1 MKVLGKLFNKN
12 KKTKTYSKDSE
23 FKLCIIN
30 DDTNVIH
37 QTLGITDERADELA
51 RISLQCYE
59 KHDKVTEMLNE
70 IYSHCTHI
78 NEVTMVL
85 FVHHKIKEAKEMK
98 GMDRFLK
105 NLFE

>member
-1 MKVLGKLFNKN
+1 
-12 KKTKTYSKDSE
+12 
-23 FKLCIIN
+23 
-30 DDTNVIH
+30 
-37 QTLGITDERADELA
+37 
-51 RISLQCYE
+51 
-59 KHDKVTEMLNE
+59 MLNE